1 VKIIDIRN
9 TPLAPLTDNVIW
21 INDVFERQELD
32 SWLTNQTPAYI
43 VNDHFSSIDPA
54 DCQIYCAPLFLAKN
68 TELIVKNLP
77 KIQTYNTRHI
87 FNFMINKKQVN
98 RFVCMKLIEL
108 FNLTNYDYTWSGVD
122 QRFDMSAILNEL
134 DHLGKNS
141 PLTQDQRTFLLAEVK
156 IPPKFF
162 YHTNVKSNSV
172 SSISY
177 PNNSWTWNNG
187 LNNMFSSS
195 VVSLITES
203 LSFQKSTVFT
213 EKTAYA
219 VLGKT
224 FPIWVGGGINQAQ
237 EFEAMGF
244 DSFCDVIDHS
254 YQKYNTLIERCYYAI
269 SRNLRILTDYDYA
282 SKIRKSMMSR
292 LEHNQQLIKNKQVLH
307 FCNQRISQWPE
318 DLQQVI
324 GNKLKKWISI

>member
-1 VKIIDIRN
+1 MKIIDIRK

-43 VNDHFSSIDPA
+43 VNDHFSSIDST

-141 PLTQDQRTFLLAEVK
+141 PLTQDQRTFLLAEIK

-172 SSISY
+172 IAISY

-203 LSFQKSTVFT
+203 LSFQKNTVFT

-237 EFEAMGF
+237 EFEQMGF
-244 DSFCDVIDHS
+244 DVFHDVIDHS
-254 YQKYNTLIERCYYAI
+254 YQYYDTLIERCYYAFE
-269 SRNLRILTDYDYA
+269 RNLDILTNYEY
-282 SKIRKSMMSR
+282 SCKIRESMMHR
-292 LEHNQQLIKNKQVLH
+292 LDLNQQLLKNKQVDI
-307 FCNQRISQWPE
+307 FCKQQISQWPRE
-318 DLQQVI
+318 LQQAI
-324 GNKLKKWISI
+324 SEELINWLKG